1 MKKIKEK
8 ETRKKIVDLKKHF
21 LTFIGYFYHTN
32 LVVSFIIGVLI
43 NLFIGFV
50 TIGFFYLIKK
60 DLIKVNFLSALLMF
74 AVFSV
79 IEFIVKI
86 IFYKTSYKLINESSG
101 LFMYPINLLTFY
113 SLSFLP
119 NVKYLNAI
127 SILLVASLFMIIRY
141 VFVKFVYIKLFIDKK
156 SQKEWIPWVK
166 KELKLDN

>member
-1 MKKIKEK
+1 MLF
-8 ETRKKIVDLKKHF
+8 R
-21 LTFIGYFYHTN
+21 
-32 LVVSFIIGVLI
+32 S

-60 DLIKVNFLSALLMF
+60 DLIKVNLLSALLMF

-156 SQKEWIPWVK
+156 SQKE
-166 KELKLDN
+166 